1 METLEMLVHNIENPQ
16 TPENERKS
24 LISKLNLKGFAST
37 DIENAAFEYWTI
49 YFQNNMQTILAD
61 RIVLISHL
69 LPDEDF
75 RQCFENAFQEFRQRK
90 KHLGI
95 DDIRKFWAP

>member
-1 METLEMLVHNIENPQ
+1 MSTAEQLVRTIEKPQ
-16 TPENERKS
+16 TAENERDS
-24 LISKLNLKGFAST
+24 LISKLNLLGAASD
-37 DIENAAFEYWTI
+37 DIEKFAYTFWKEY
-49 YFQNNMQTILAD
+49 FKENMQSILAD

-69 LPDEDF
+69 LPDDIF
-75 RQCFENAFQEFRQRK
+75 KQCFEDTFVEYQQRK